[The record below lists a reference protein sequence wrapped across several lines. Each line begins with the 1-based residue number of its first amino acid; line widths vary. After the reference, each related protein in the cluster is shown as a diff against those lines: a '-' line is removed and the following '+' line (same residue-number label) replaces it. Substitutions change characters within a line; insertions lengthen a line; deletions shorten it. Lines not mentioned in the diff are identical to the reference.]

1 MDSKVIKNTKF
12 NTLKR
17 KVNNSDEKI
26 LDATTL
32 ININQ
37 YNTDKHDLEKKLKI
51 LKKISKIGGL
61 VTTTVTNTKISEV
74 ENKIP
79 DTCSLVTTDVL
90 NTKIAEVEDKI
101 PNNNTY
107 ISQEFN
113 KFTTENFKERLKQA
127 DLISWDH
134 FDNKLIS
141 FNKKN
146 YLK

>member
-1 MDSKVIKNTKF
+1 M
-12 NTLKR
+12 
-17 KVNNSDEKI
+17 
-26 LDATTL
+26 
-32 ININQ
+32 
-37 YNTDKHDLEKKLKI
+37 
-51 LKKISKIGGL
+51 
-61 VTTTVTNTKISEV
+61 TTTVTNTKISEV

-79 DTCSLVTTDVL
+79 GTCSLVTTNVL

-107 ISQEFN
+107 ITQEFN